1 MASTSRPTLPFA
13 LALLYDPTAA
23 GAIAAGVELPIS
35 RSTLPIPFA
44 VAEAAGVPPPT
55 ADPSSSSSTPAKL
68 LGTST
73 DLPAFL
79 YPSTKSIEPRNFKQA
94 QAFVRFQTY
103 RPELGPLP
111 EPSPD
116 DRPTSAIV
124 YPASFGQADSL
135 DSLLASHVYD
145 KDGVVAVI
153 KRHEGPIRIILH
165 QIQISSAPEVLTL
178 IGAKVDIGWAF
189 SPGTM
194 VLGWISNISKK
205 MRDLETVDLPMLA
218 AHPNDKTAADRCL
231 RRLNVI
237 KDNMKKA
244 KRAVQGRVTVPTDQL
259 NEISRA
265 VKRLHQKKE
274 HNLQYLEDRL
284 PEFVQILQAVQTR
297 VVVFNLK
304 TISKH

>member
-1 MASTSRPTLPFA
+1 SGPAPAPQPRSNRRIHRPAAGSPHQWHPPPAPPCPLPWPSSMTQLQPAPSPLALSCPYPGPPCRSPSPSQRQRECLHPPQTPPPLPPPQPNCLAHRSICRRSSTRPPRASSPGTSSRLRPLCASRRTGRSSARCRSPRPT
-13 LALLYDPTAA
+13 T
-23 GAIAAGVELPIS
+23 
-35 RSTLPIPFA
+35 
-44 VAEAAGVPPPT
+44 
-55 ADPSSSSSTPAKL
+55 
-68 LGTST
+68 
-73 DLPAFL
+73 
-79 YPSTKSIEPRNFKQA
+79 
-94 QAFVRFQTY
+94 
-103 RPELGPLP
+103 
-111 EPSPD
+111 
-116 DRPTSAIV
+116 
-124 YPASFGQADSL
+124 
-135 DSLLASHVYD
+135 
-145 KDGVVAVI
+145 
-153 KRHEGPIRIILH
+153 
-165 QIQISSAPEVLTL
+165 
-178 IGAKVDIGWAF
+178 AKVDIGWAF

-284 PEFVQILQAVQTR
+284 PALVRALLAVRSAVAPGTL
-297 VVVFNLK
+297 VPGS
-304 TISKH
+304 IH